1 MSAPIYRIDA
11 ETEEALALHAK
22 WLAGDPNGKRLDF
35 SGGALIQHNLAW
47 RDLREAILDRCDLSG
62 SNLEGAQLNEA
73 KLFGADLTD
82 CNLEAA
88 DLRWADLRRA
98 DLTGAKLKGA
108 RMSGAALGRTVGV
121 RYTLHQADREESI
134 PNGLHIKQGNPCWM
148 IHDERGT
155 RYSNYVDFD

>member
-1 MSAPIYRIDA
+1 MSAPIYRIDD
-11 ETEEALALHAK
+11 ETEEALKLHAK

-88 DLRWADLRRA
+88 DLRWADLRMA
-98 DLTGAKLKGA
+98 DLTRAKLKGA
-108 RMSGAALGRTVGV
+108 RMTGAALGATIGV
-121 RYTLHQADREESI
+121 AYVSSAYDDCNILLLVEQDGRWMRHD
-134 PNGLHIKQGNPCWM
+134 GN
-148 IHDERGT
+148 GT
-155 RYSNYVDFD
+155 RYEENMD

>member
-11 ETEEALALHAK
+11 ETEEALKLHAK

-35 SGGALIQHNLAW
+35 SGGALIQHDLAW

-88 DLRWADLRRA
+88 DLRWADLRTA
-98 DLTGAKLKGA
+98 DLSRARLKGA
-108 RMSGAALGRTVGV
+108 RMTGAALGATVGV
-121 RYTLHQADREESI
+121 TYTSAA
-134 PNGLHIKQGNPCWM
+134 
-148 IHDERGT
+148 HDEARILLFVEQDGRMMRHDAFGT
-155 RYSNYVDFD
+155 SYAD

>member
-1 MSAPIYRIDA
+1 VSAPIYRIDD
-11 ETEEALALHAK
+11 ETEEALKLHSR

-82 CNLEAA
+82 CNLESA
-88 DLRWADLRRA
+88 DLRWADLRTA

-108 RMSGAALGRTVGV
+108 RMTGAALGVTAGLI
-121 RYTLHQADREESI
+121 YTSTAHDDDHILLFVEQAGRWMRHD
-134 PNGLHIKQGNPCWM
+134 GN
-148 IHDERGT
+148 GT
-155 RYSNYVDFD
+155 RYAEESTEHER

>member
-11 ETEEALALHAK
+11 ETEEALYLHAL
-22 WLAGDPNGKRLDF
+22 WLGGDPSGKRLDF

-47 RDLREAILDRCDLSG
+47 RDLREAILDRCDLRG

-82 CNLEAA
+82 CNLESA
-88 DLRWADLRRA
+88 DLRWADLRTA

-108 RMSGAALGRTVGV
+108 RMSGAALGRTIGV
-121 RYTLHQADREESI
+121 KYNFYQSDHGRSI
-134 PNGLHIKQGNPCWM
+134 PSGLHIKQGDRWM
-148 IHDERGT
+148 VHDDTGT
-155 RYSNYVDFD
+155 RYSDYIGS

>member
-1 MSAPIYRIDA
+1 MSAPIYRIDD
-11 ETEEALALHAK
+11 ETEEALKLHSK

-88 DLRWADLRRA
+88 DLRWADLRGA

-108 RMSGAALGRTVGV
+108 RMSGAALGRTVGLD
-121 RYTLHQADREESI
+121 YTSEAYYDGRILLYVEQDGR
-134 PNGLHIKQGNPCWM
+134 WM
-148 IHDERGT
+148 RHDDSGT
-155 RYSNYVDFD
+155 RYAD

>member
-11 ETEEALALHAK
+11 ETEEALKLHSR

-35 SGGALIQHNLAW
+35 SGGALIQHDLSW

-73 KLFGADLTD
+73 KLLGADLTD
-82 CNLEAA
+82 CNLESA
-88 DLRWADLRRA
+88 DLRWADLRTA

-121 RYTLHQADREESI
+121 LYELHQSNYPDPTFNR
-134 PNGLHIKQGNPCWM
+134 LHVKHGDKWM
-148 IHDERGT
+148 IHDQNGT
-155 RYSNYVDFD
+155 RNSVWAG

>member
-1 MSAPIYRIDA
+1 MSAPIYRIDD
-11 ETEEALALHAK
+11 ETEEALKLHSR

-35 SGGALIQHNLAW
+35 SGGALIQHDLAW

-88 DLRWADLRRA
+88 DLRWADLRMA
-98 DLTGAKLKGA
+98 DLTRAKMKWA
-108 RMSGAALGRTVGV
+108 RMTGAALGATIGV
-121 RYTLHQADREESI
+121 AYVRSAYDDSNILLFVEQDGR
-134 PNGLHIKQGNPCWM
+134 WM
-148 IHDERGT
+148 RHDDSGT
-155 RYSNYVDFD
+155 RYAD

>member
-1 MSAPIYRIDA
+1 MSAPIYRIDD

-47 RDLREAILDRCDLSG
+47 RDLREAILDRCDLTG

-73 KLFGADLTD
+73 KLFGADLTG

-88 DLRWADLRRA
+88 DLRWADLRTA

-108 RMSGAALGRTVGV
+108 RMSGAALGRTTGV
-121 RYTLHQADREESI
+121 AYASSA
-134 PNGLHIKQGNPCWM
+134 NGEGRVLLIVSQDGRCM
-148 IHDERGT
+148 RHDENGT
-155 RYSNYVDFD
+155 RYAD